1 MDMSP
6 EHRPRVYLST
16 AMSADGFIDDTSG
29 RRLILSSAEDLDA
42 VDALRASC
50 DAILVGAGAIR
61 SDNPRLVIRSAQR
74 RQDRLAR
81 GLSPDPIKV
90 TITRQGNLDAQAG
103 FFQAGDA
110 PKLVY
115 CPHDA
120 AGALRSLE
128 DVATVV
134 ATGEEVVSPASVLA
148 DLFARGVRTL
158 LIEGGTAVNT
168 LFLSAGLVDELRLAV
183 APFFVGED
191 GAPRFVSAGRFP
203 HNNEHRMTLTKVER
217 LGDVAVLWYL
227 LCAGAPSS

>member
-1 MDMSP
+1 MSP
-6 EHRPRVYLST
+6 QHRPRVYLST
-16 AMSADGFIDDTSG
+16 AISADGCIDDTSE

-61 SDNPRLVIRSAQR
+61 SDNPRLVIRSEQR

-81 GLSPDPIKV
+81 GLPPDPIKV
-90 TITRQGNLDAQAG
+90 TLTRQGNLDVRAG

-115 CPHDA
+115 CPHGT
-120 AGALRSLE
+120 AGALRSSLG

-134 ATGEEVVSPASVLA
+134 ATGEEAVSPARVLA
-148 DLFARGVRTL
+148 DLLARGVRTL

-183 APFFVGED
+183 APFFVGD
-191 GAPRFVSAGRFP
+191 AGAPRFVSAGRFP
-203 HNNEHRMTLTKVER
+203 DDSEHRMTLTKVER

-227 LCAGAPSS
+227 LCACSPSS